1 MSCMEQHFESTK
13 LQQKMRNH
21 GCYGNN
27 LKTMSVTP
35 KFYFIKSYLLVWVI
49 IGQFL
54 KYSVDPKF
62 FVRNKHVFSIWKILD
77 LQNCFLN
84 CPNDCSY

>member
-1 MSCMEQHFESTK
+1 MEQHFESTK

-35 KFYFIKSYLLVWVI
+35 KFYFIKSYLLV
-49 IGQFL
+49 
-54 KYSVDPKF
+54 
-62 FVRNKHVFSIWKILD
+62 
-77 LQNCFLN
+77 
-84 CPNDCSY
+84 